1 MMSQS
6 AVASLD
12 GLAVLWD
19 SEEVVRRR
27 LIHDSKLLVWL
38 SAETV
43 GVPTYKAASPNF
55 EVLRAFFTL
64 WTDTSPTPKTP
75 SVKKITVEVG
85 FLHVVNGPISQSAGL
100 GFTIILKYCS

>member
-1 MMSQS
+1 MT
-6 AVASLD
+6 APLPSLD

-27 LIHDSKLLVWL
+27 MIHDSKLLVWL

-64 WTDTSPTPKTP
+64 WTDESDTPKTA
-75 SVKKITVEVG
+75 SIKKITVQVG
-85 FLHVVNGPISQSAGL
+85 FLHVVNRPISQSAWFGVHH
-100 GFTIILKYCS
+100 FHFKV

>member
-1 MMSQS
+1 MAS
-6 AVASLD
+6 APSLD
-12 GLAVLWD
+12 GLSVLWD

-27 LIHDSKLLVWL
+27 LIHDSRLLVWL

-64 WTDTSPTPKTP
+64 WTDTSTTAKTP
-75 SVKKITVEVG
+75 SVKVVNIEVG
-85 FLHVVNGPISQSAGL
+85 FLYVINRPISRAHYFYFRKL
-100 GFTIILKYCS
+100 